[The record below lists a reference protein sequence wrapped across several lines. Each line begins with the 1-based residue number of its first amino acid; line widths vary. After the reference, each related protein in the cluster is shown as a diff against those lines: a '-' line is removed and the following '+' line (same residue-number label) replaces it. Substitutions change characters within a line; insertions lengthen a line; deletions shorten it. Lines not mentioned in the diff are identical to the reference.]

1 MRVLDVFFSLH
12 ARVLTV
18 DTSAVAAWQAGDIVV
33 FDGGRH
39 IGIVSDLRDA
49 NGTSFIIHNMGQPRC
64 EEDYLAYPF
73 SMPPTAHYRFD
84 ASQVPSEVL
93 R

>member
-1 MRVLDVFFSLH
+1 ME
-12 ARVLTV
+12 
-18 DTSAVAAWQAGDIVV
+18 AATGRWRWLAAGW
-33 FDGGRH
+33 
-39 IGIVSDLRDA
+39 
-49 NGTSFIIHNMGQPRC
+49 